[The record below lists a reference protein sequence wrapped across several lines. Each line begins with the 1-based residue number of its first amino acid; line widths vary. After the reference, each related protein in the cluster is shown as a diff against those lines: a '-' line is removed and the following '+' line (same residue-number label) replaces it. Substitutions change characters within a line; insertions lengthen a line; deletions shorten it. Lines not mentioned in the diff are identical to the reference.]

1 MCHLF
6 GITVLVLPLA
16 SQLGHLAGC
25 LADGGRGRVELLAGE
40 EIVVERG
47 RRERCAG
54 VDQVPKACIL

>member
-1 MCHLF
+1 M
-6 GITVLVLPLA
+6 A
-16 SQLGHLAGC
+16 SQLGHLAGR

-54 VDQVPKACIL
+54 VVQVSNVSYFVKCDDMG